1 MGELAFNGFLL
12 LSFVGLAVYSAQI
25 PIQGNDFLARYWP
38 MGILIGLIV
47 LMSIKICNLWK
58 NMKPEERQF
67 KINLSFLKQK
77 AVLRLLAAC
86 AWLVI
91 YSWMLPYVGY
101 LIATFVFCV
110 GIAYLLKARNPL
122 KTILAALCITLVLF
136 AVFTWGLGVSL
147 PRVFGPNVDFIKRL
161 VFLL

>member
-47 LMSIKICNLWK
+47 LMSVKICNLWK

-91 YSWMLPYVGY
+91 YSWMLA
-101 LIATFVFCV
+101 I
-110 GIAYLLKARNPL
+110 
-122 KTILAALCITLVLF
+122 
-136 AVFTWGLGVSL
+136 
-147 PRVFGPNVDFIKRL
+147 
-161 VFLL
+161 

>member
-1 MGELAFNGFLL
+1 
-12 LSFVGLAVYSAQI
+12 
-25 PIQGNDFLARYWP
+25 
-38 MGILIGLIV
+38 
-47 LMSIKICNLWK
+47 
-58 NMKPEERQF
+58 MKPEERQF

-101 LIATFVFCV
+101 LIETFVFCV
-110 GIAYLLKARNPL
+110 GIAYLLKARNPM

-147 PRVFGPNVDFIKRL
+147 PRGYGPIEEFSKWL
-161 VFLL
+161 EYLL